1 MIRNKEKG
9 WGGMQVSCA
18 LDFKGNKM
26 HIAMSVK
33 KELKGIDLLVYG

>member
-1 MIRNKEKG
+1 MTRNKEKG

-26 HIAMSVK
+26 RIAMSVK
-33 KELKGIDLLVYG
+33 KELKGIDLLVHG

>member
-9 WGGMQVSCA
+9 WGGMQVSFA

-33 KELKGIDLLVYG
+33 KELKGIG